1 MISSYTHK
9 EHFAFYSPSPSLG
22 GTDVVSVGTASSNPL
37 FIDHPSLCSVELL
50 LFEKFD
56 GGTEARTPNPMRT
69 HGSPWI
75 ISPGHYR
82 SCYPAVETGGGDS
95 QPTST
100 PPINVVMAQPYRTT
114 PPAWPI
120 VHRVPA

>member
-69 HGSPWI
+69 HGNPWI

-82 SCYPAVETGGGDS
+82 SCYPAVETGGGGWERNPQLFLKKGDGETN
-95 QPTST
+95 PPT
-100 PPINVVMAQPYRTT
+100 PPLVRLSK
-114 PPAWPI
+114 
-120 VHRVPA
+120 R